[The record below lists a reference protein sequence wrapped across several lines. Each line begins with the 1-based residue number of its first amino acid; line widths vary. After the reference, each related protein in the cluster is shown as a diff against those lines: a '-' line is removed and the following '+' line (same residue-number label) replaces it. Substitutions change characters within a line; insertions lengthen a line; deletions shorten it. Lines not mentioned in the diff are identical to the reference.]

1 MAYSQKF
8 ATIAACSEQKGE
20 IKDFLKVIGFI
31 IDFEE
36 KIMVRSVL
44 KQLTAQTRL
53 LVTDNRLIYGRSVF
67 GRFHKRRRM
76 VKLTSSNL
84 CRVKVCWNIKPTK
97 NSSILVE
104 TIFGH

>member
-1 MAYSQKF
+1 MTDSQKF

-31 IDFEE
+31 DFEE

-53 LVTDNRLIYGRSVF
+53 LVIDNRRIYGRSVF

-76 VKLTSSNL
+76 VKLTSSTL

>member
-31 IDFEE
+31 DFEE

-53 LVTDNRLIYGRSVF
+53 LVIDNRRIYGRSVF

-76 VKLTSSNL
+76 VKLTSSTL

>member
-67 GRFHKRRRM
+67 GRFHKQNGETHKFHSLPGEGLLEHKTDQ
-76 VKLTSSNL
+76 KLIDLS
-84 CRVKVCWNIKPTK
+84 
-97 NSSILVE
+97 
-104 TIFGH
+104 